1 MGWTSSKLDD
11 LPAVTLCQ
19 EHCGFLDEAIH
30 QRYVFAEAI
39 FKLQRPPSPL
49 SLSLKFQILH
59 RTHCLS
65 KTLKSICSA
74 AISSYPPLSGHQLS
88 HGVLSA
94 SNFTAFPDFR
104 WSLPGW
110 PFHRRRLRKRRY
122 L

>member
-1 MGWTSSKLDD
+1 MGWTSSKLND
-11 LPAVTLCQ
+11 LPAIALCR
-19 EHCGFLDEAIH
+19 ERYGFLDEAIH

-65 KTLKSICSA
+65 KTLKAIFST
-74 AISSYPPLSGHQLS
+74 AISSYPPSSGHQLG

-94 SNFTAFPDFR
+94 SNFTAFLDFR
-104 WSLPGW
+104 
-110 PFHRRRLRKRRY
+110 
-122 L
+122 